1 MSLIYIVSHM
11 VPKCCSLVFLVVW
24 GWGTP
29 SAELPVFLSSLVC
42 PQDLSKGICPSPST
56 RRTQPFSCLWLWWEQ
71 NGKVPSPWGS
81 LPSLVAS
88 IFSAS
93 PGSSWRNRLVIRV
106 FIFPAVSDVGKSRML
121 RLERFRA
128 AVKDV
133 LGRGLGAEPSGHWVP
148 ACRKTKQDGP
158 GTAKPSGVFNL
169 PQPWRLSKLENS
181 QAQLN
186 LKIVSQNITKT
197 RRNSFPESPSPTS
210 P

>member
-1 MSLIYIVSHM
+1 MFLLVAM
-11 VPKCCSLVFLVVW
+11 VGAEW
-24 GWGTP
+24 E
-29 SAELPVFLSSLVC
+29 SALPV
-42 PQDLSKGICPSPST
+42 G
-56 RRTQPFSCLWLWWEQ
+56 
-71 NGKVPSPWGS
+71 N

-128 AVKDV
+128 AVK
-133 LGRGLGAEPSGHWVP
+133 GISGTGLGTQPSGHWVP
-148 ACRKTKQDGP
+148 VCRKTKQDGP

-169 PQPWRLSKLENS
+169 PQPWRLSKLANPL
-181 QAQLN
+181 AQLN
-186 LKIVSQNITKT
+186 LKIVSQNITKA
-197 RRNSFPESPSPTS
+197 RRNSFPQSPSPAS